1 MIVLGLVIIS
11 ETVGANLFRFDH
23 HSLYCIK
30 TFLSL
35 LNFLNQVL
43 IVYLVF
49 FKLSK
54 FGRVTLFANPIFE
67 ETFQWCALLY
77 VML

>member
-11 ETVGANLFRFDH
+11 ETVRANLLRFDH

-49 FKLSK
+49 FKLSE
-54 FGRVTLFANPIFE
+54 FG
-67 ETFQWCALLY
+67 
-77 VML
+77 